1 MGHADTLPGTD
12 GLITE
17 LRTMTTREDQP
28 FLLGIDFGTES
39 CRAGLFDTAGRL
51 VAAEATTYDLE
62 HPRPGWAEQDPD
74 QWWSALVESVRKV
87 LQEAGVGG
95 DAIAG
100 LSADATTCTVVALDD
115 SGRHLRPAIMWM
127 DVRAADQA
135 QRIGDSEHPAR
146 KYNGGGPVSAEW
158 LPSKLLWLKER
169 EPETYR
175 RAKYLVDAPDW
186 ATFRLTGRV
195 TANINTAAVRG
206 YHDRDN
212 DGWPVSFYEE
222 IGLDDVFD
230 KLAPDVVD
238 LGTPVEGLSQEVAEE
253 LGLKP
258 GTPVAQG
265 SGDAWAGQIGLGV
278 VRPGR
283 LALITGSSHV
293 VIGQSDEQISGDG
306 FFGAFTDAVVPGQYT
321 VEGGQV
327 STGSVLKWFADSF
340 CADAL
345 REAERRDVSAYDV
358 LNERAAS
365 IPPGCDGLV
374 VNEYWQGNRTPYTD
388 PLARGIVWGLS
399 LHHTPEHVYRAIQEG
414 VCYGTA
420 HILRAMRSAGVQ
432 ADSFV
437 AAGGFTNSPQLMQMH
452 ADVSGLPIAFTE
464 VGDAVVLGGAI
475 LAGVGA
481 GVFSSL
487 DEAVEAMVHETEVI
501 EPDPDLHERYQFFVD
516 AYIDAYPAMQ
526 SLIHRVT
533 EKVAAEDPEAAE
545 QA

>member
-1 MGHADTLPGTD
+1 MSSTTD
-12 GLITE
+12 AE
-17 LRTMTTREDQP
+17 QP
-28 FLLGIDFGTES
+28 YLLGIDFGTES
-39 CRAGLFDTAGRL
+39 CRAGLFDTAGKL
-51 VAAEATTYDLE
+51 VAAEATPYELE

-74 QWWSALVESVRKV
+74 QWWSALVESVGKV
-87 LQEAGVGG
+87 LQTAEVDG

-115 SGRHLRPAIMWM
+115 QGRPMRPAIMWM

-135 QRIGDSEHPAR
+135 RRIGESEHPAR

-158 LPSKLLWLKER
+158 LPSKLLWLKEK
-169 EPETYR
+169 EPDTYR
-175 RAKYLVDAPDW
+175 DAKYLVDAPDW

-195 TANINTAAVRG
+195 TANVNTAALRG

-212 DGWPVSFYEE
+212 GGWPVGFYEE
-222 IGLDDVFD
+222 AGLDDVFD
-230 KLAPDVVD
+230 KLAPEVVD
-238 LGTPVEGLSQEVAEE
+238 LGTPVEGLAREAAEE

-265 SGDAWAGQIGLGV
+265 GGDAWSGQIGLGAV
-278 VRPGR
+278 QPGR

-293 VIGQSDEQISGDG
+293 ITGQTDEQISGDG
-306 FFGAFTDAVVPGQYT
+306 FFGAFTDAVIPGQYT

-327 STGSVLKWFADSF
+327 STGSVMKWFADNF
-340 CADAL
+340 CAEA
-345 REAERRDVSAYDV
+345 RQEAEERGISTYDL
-358 LNERAAS
+358 LNERSAS
-365 IPPGCDGLV
+365 IPPGCDGLI

-399 LHHTPEHVYRAIQEG
+399 LHHKPEHVYRAIQEG

-420 HILRAMRSAGVQ
+420 HILRAMRDAGVEVD
-432 ADSFV
+432 AFV
-437 AAGGFTNSPQLMQMH
+437 AAGGFTNSRQLMQMH
-452 ADVSGLPIAFTE
+452 ADVSGVPIAFTE

-481 GVFSSL
+481 GVFEDL
-487 DEAVEAMVHETEVI
+487 EAAVDAMVHETDVI

-516 AYIDAYPAMQ
+516 AYTEAYPAMRP
-526 SLIHRVT
+526 LIHRVS
-533 EKVAAEDPEAAE
+533 EKVAEEEADSA
-545 QA
+545 